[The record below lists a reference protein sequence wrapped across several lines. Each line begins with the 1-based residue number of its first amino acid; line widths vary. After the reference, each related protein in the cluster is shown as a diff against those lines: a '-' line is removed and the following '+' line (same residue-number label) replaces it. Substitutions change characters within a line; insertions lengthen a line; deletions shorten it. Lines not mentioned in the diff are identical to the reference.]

1 MMENDYTTG
10 RVAELCGVTKRTVQ
24 YYDKENIVK
33 PSKISEGGRRLY
45 TDEDLKKFKLVCL
58 YRNLEL
64 PLKEIKNIL
73 NSDDQYK
80 MLINIL
86 AEHQSS
92 IDAQIKNLI
101 ELKERLSALLEEIKV
116 NKTMSIANEKEL
128 EQLIIRKKY
137 HEKIDKMTYL
147 LLGFYVVILFLS
159 CIVGSLLGGIAMYL
173 IIGMNILL
181 LNALIFFHSAQ
192 NAYVC
197 STCNK
202 KFAISFFRDMFTLNN
217 GKKGKYLECPY
228 CHQKNWLAE
237 TFKDE

>member
-92 IDAQIKNLI
+92 IDAQIKNLT

-197 STCNK
+197 PTCNK
-202 KFAISFFRDMFTLNN
+202 KFTISFLRDMFTLNN